1 MPSTRVF
8 VMTIAVMAFLI
19 GVIGG
24 AAGTI
29 LGLLVYLQRI

>member
-8 VMTIAVMAFLI
+8 VLTVAVMAFLI

-29 LGLLVYLQRI
+29 LGLLMYLRRI